1 MIENISVTLFM
12 TRVDREGNMWM
23 RRGGD
28 MNMIW
33 RKGVEEFLL
42 VVCYFC
48 TAKQSDSDDRYCNM
62 MTTHRT
68 LVAFTTMSGSSR
80 SDNFKNLPFLLF
92 LISRDRLIYDHTII
106 RGDRRSRDNL
116 LPFL

>member
-1 MIENISVTLFM
+1 MGE
-12 TRVDREGNMWM
+12 E
-23 RRGGD
+23 GGD

-68 LVAFTTMSGSSR
+68 LAGVDVFFA
-80 SDNFKNLPFLLF
+80 
-92 LISRDRLIYDHTII
+92 
-106 RGDRRSRDNL
+106 
-116 LPFL
+116 